1 MGSGVPDTPE
11 IDDVTAEILE
21 AYAYISRSR
30 QYVGMVGAP
39 APIPPSA
46 ITEYLDRYPS
56 AICRE
61 ELDAAIFALDDQ
73 YRKNWDE
80 QYEKAQ
86 AESDSKNR
94 PKKR

>member
-1 MGSGVPDTPE
+1 MPEAPE
-11 IDDVTAEILE
+11 IDGVTAEILE

-39 APIPPSA
+39 SPIPPSA

-61 ELDAAIFALDDQ
+61 EFDAAVFALDDQ
-73 YRKNWDE
+73 FRKAWDE
-80 QYEKAQ
+80 EHEKAQ
-86 AESDSKNR
+86 SADTKNKPR
-94 PKKR
+94 KR

>member
-1 MGSGVPDTPE
+1 MGSGVPDAPE
-11 IDDVTAEILE
+11 IDGVTAEILE

-30 QYVGMVGAP
+30 QYVGMIGAP
-39 APIPPSA
+39 APISPSA

-61 ELDAAIFALDDQ
+61 EFDAAVFALDDQ
-73 YRKNWDE
+73 FRKHWDE
-80 QYEKAQ
+80 QNEKAQ
-86 AESDSKNR
+86 AADAKNK

>member
-1 MGSGVPDTPE
+1 
-11 IDDVTAEILE
+11 
-21 AYAYISRSR
+21 
-30 QYVGMVGAP
+30 MVGAP
-39 APIPPSA
+39 APLPPASIA
-46 ITEYLDRYPS
+46 EYLDRYPS

-86 AESDSKNR
+86 GKADSKNR
-94 PKKR
+94 P

>member
-1 MGSGVPDTPE
+1 
-11 IDDVTAEILE
+11 
-21 AYAYISRSR
+21 
-30 QYVGMVGAP
+30 MVGAP

>member
-1 MGSGVPDTPE
+1 MPAPPE
-11 IDDVTAEILE
+11 IDGVTAEILE
-21 AYAYISRSR
+21 AYAYVSRSR

-39 APIPPSA
+39 APLPPASIA
-46 ITEYLDRYPS
+46 EYLDRYPS

-86 AESDSKNR
+86 GKADSKNR
-94 PKKR
+94 P